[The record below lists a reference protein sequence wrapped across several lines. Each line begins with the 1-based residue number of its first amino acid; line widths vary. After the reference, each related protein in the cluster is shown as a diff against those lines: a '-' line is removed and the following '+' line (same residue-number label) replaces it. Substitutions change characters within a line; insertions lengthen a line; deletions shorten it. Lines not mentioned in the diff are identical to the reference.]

1 MEEIELADN
10 PLGWSQTS
18 RKDLLPLSKV
28 NARCTA
34 CNQVFS
40 VSRNFDSH
48 RKWNSKKQESYCL
61 DPESVGLTLSDKL
74 LWIVEQNWAEDL
86 D

>member
-28 NARCTA
+28 NARCTK
-34 CNQVFS
+34 CKQVFS
-40 VSRNFDSH
+40 VSRNFDTH

-61 DPESVGLTLSDKL
+61 DPSSVGLSLSEKKI
-74 LWIVEQNWAEDL
+74 WIVEQEWTKDI